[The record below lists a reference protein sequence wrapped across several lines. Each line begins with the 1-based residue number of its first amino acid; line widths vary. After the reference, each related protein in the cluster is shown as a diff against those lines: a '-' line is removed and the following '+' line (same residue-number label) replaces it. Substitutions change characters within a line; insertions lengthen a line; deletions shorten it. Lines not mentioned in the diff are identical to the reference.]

1 VDRLTGFWLRTPD
14 STRRRWA
21 GLWSLVIL
29 SLLIATL
36 IIAWR
41 SRGLPPVIP
50 DPNFPGADGLFVF
63 ALGVVPLLAVGWLL
77 TNRATA
83 NPYGWLWLLLA
94 LMVASQHFI
103 QVLASFLLGQ
113 DQLAGE
119 IRIAVPGP
127 DGYVTGTG
135 GSFRFLQWLGFLGD
149 YLWATGIFVLGL
161 LLLTFP
167 DGRLPSPRWRWVARA
182 LAWGFAGLVALGW
195 MGGGVSGTV
204 PVRRP
209 TGLFVPGSTGDRIFL
224 FVFDGV
230 LVVTLLLGLL
240 AGAFAVFVRFRRSA
254 GVERQQIKW
263 VMFAGLFF
271 VPTIFW
277 DAPGIWDAVVETT
290 ATASVPAGVALA
302 VTRYRLYEIDR
313 IFSRTVAYGFVIA
326 LLASIYVVGMFLLQA
341 LLPGQSDL
349 AVAASTLA
357 VAALFNP
364 VRVRVLAGVE
374 RRFNRARY
382 NAEQVV
388 NKFTDRL
395 RNEVDIDLVTADV
408 GAVVGRVLQPN
419 RLSLWIRD

>member
-1 VDRLTGFWLRTPD
+1 
-14 STRRRWA
+14 
-21 GLWSLVIL
+21 
-29 SLLIATL
+29 
-36 IIAWR
+36 
-41 SRGLPPVIP
+41 
-50 DPNFPGADGLFVF
+50 
-63 ALGVVPLLAVGWLL
+63 
-77 TNRATA
+77 
-83 NPYGWLWLLLA
+83 
-94 LMVASQHFI
+94 M
-103 QVLASFLLGQ
+103 
-113 DQLAGE
+113 
-119 IRIAVPGP
+119 
-127 DGYVTGTG
+127 
-135 GSFRFLQWLGFLGD
+135 
-149 YLWATGIFVLGL
+149 
-161 LLLTFP
+161 FP

-195 MGGGVSGTV
+195 MGGGISGTV

-209 TGLFVPGSTGDRIFL
+209 TGLFAPGSTGDRIFL

-230 LVVTLLLGLL
+230 LVLTLLLGLL
-240 AGAFAVFVRFRRSA
+240 AGAFALIVRFRRSA
-254 GVERQQIKW
+254 GIERQQIKW
-263 VMFAGLFF
+263 VMFAGLLF

-290 ATASVPAGVALA
+290 ATASVPVAVALA

-313 IFSRTVAYGFVIA
+313 ILSRTVAYGLVIA
-326 LLASIYVVGMFLLQA
+326 LLASIYLVGMFLLQA

-364 VRVRVLAGVE
+364 VRVRVLAVVE

-395 RNEVDIDLVTADV
+395 RNEVDIDLVTSDV
-408 GAVVGRVLQPN
+408 GALVGRVLQPN

>member
-1 VDRLTGFWLRTPD
+1 MDRLTGFWHRAPD

-21 GLWSLVIL
+21 GLWSFVVLG
-29 SLLIATL
+29 LLIATL
-36 IIAWR
+36 IIAGQT
-41 SRGLPPVIP
+41 RGMPPAIP
-50 DPNFPGADGLFVF
+50 DPNFPGADGLIVF

-94 LMVASQHFI
+94 LVVASQQFI
-103 QVLASFLLGQ
+103 QVLASFLLGRS
-113 DQLAGE
+113 QLAGE

-127 DGYVTGTG
+127 DGYVIGAG
-135 GSFRFLQWLGFLGD
+135 ESFPVVQWLGLVGD
-149 YLWATGIFVLGL
+149 YLWATGILVLGL
-161 LLLTFP
+161 LLLMFP
-167 DGRLPSPRWRWVARA
+167 DGRLPSPRWRWVVRI
-182 LAWGFAGLVALGW
+182 LAWGFAGLMALGW
-195 MGGGVSGTV
+195 IGGGISGTV

-209 TGLFVPGSTGDRIFL
+209 TGLFAPDSIGDRVFL

-230 LVVTLLLGLL
+230 VVLSLLLGLL
-240 AGAFAVFVRFRRSA
+240 AGAIALIVRFRRS
-254 GVERQQIKW
+254 GGIERQQIKW
-263 VMFAGLFF
+263 VMFAGLLYA
-271 VPTIFW
+271 PTIFW

-290 ATASVPAGVALA
+290 ATAAVPVAVALA

-313 IFSRTVAYGFVIA
+313 ILSRTVAYGLLIA
-326 LLASIYVVGMFLLQA
+326 LLASIYLVGVFLLQA

-349 AVAASTLA
+349 VVAATTLA

-364 VRVRVLAGVE
+364 VRVRVLAVVD

-388 NKFTDRL
+388 NGFSDRL
-395 RNEVDIDLVTADV
+395 RNEVNIDLVTSDV
-408 GAVVGRVLQPN
+408 GAVVGRVLQPD